1 MNSIRRIVI
10 IVFVATAFVAS
21 FSSNVSAGH
30 NDFTNKSDLKAA
42 IKSLERDMAD
52 LEQSKILLGLQRKIL
67 KVIRDNEKIR
77 SQLNLL
83 DRETQESHGQL
94 GIPARDSSLFE
105 DAWNENYLREIVTIE
120 KEEERIRRDE
130 VKGSKLLRELK
141 ELLRRLESL
150 EKKK

>member
-1 MNSIRRIVI
+1 MNSVKRLFIV
-10 IVFVATAFVAS
+10 VFIATAFVAGF
-21 FSSNVSAGH
+21 FSNAVAS
-30 NDFTNKSDLKAA
+30 DFTNKSDLKAA

-67 KVIRDNEKIR
+67 KAIRDNEKIR
-77 SQLNLL
+77 SQLDLL
-83 DRETQESHGQL
+83 DREMQEGHEQL
-94 GIPARDSSLFE
+94 GIPARDRSK
-105 DAWNENYLREIVTIE
+105 DVWNESYLREIATIE
-120 KEEERIRRDE
+120 KEEEKIRRDE